1 MPSHLLSDV
10 QHWRDRANESRVLA
24 EQMNDALAREMMFRV
39 ASNYERMAEQASR
52 RQDEGEVQ

>member
-1 MPSHLLSDV
+1 
-10 QHWRDRANESRVLA
+10 LA